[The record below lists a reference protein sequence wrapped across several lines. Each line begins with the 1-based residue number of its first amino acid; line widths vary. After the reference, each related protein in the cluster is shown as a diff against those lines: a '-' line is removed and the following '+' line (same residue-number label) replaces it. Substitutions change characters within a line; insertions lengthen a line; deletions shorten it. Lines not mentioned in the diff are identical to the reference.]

1 MSESDTGPYPVPV
14 SSGTVVPRG
23 GRLQLLAVLA
33 ALVSIVAL
41 VGRDATTD
49 HTIKAQLRSQV
60 RDIENVVPATV
71 PASAP
76 PPASNIGMFSGLGTW
91 IDIYETSWKHPKRT
105 VKAMHAHGVRTLYL
119 QTSNFTHKPA
129 IVFRQAA
136 MRFINYA
143 HKDGM
148 KVVAWYL
155 PGLKQPDFEFRRIM
169 AAINLRTRSGE
180 SFDGFALDIESAVV
194 QPPAERTRRL
204 LALSSRV
211 RAEVGQNYRLG
222 AIIPSP
228 RGMQKHPGYWPDF
241 PYTQLE
247 TLYNVFLPMTYFT
260 WRVSGESAAKK
271 YSEMCINIIRRETNN
286 PKVPIHIIGGI
297 SNQATIPETKG
308 FVSAV
313 KEEHVWGASY
323 YAFAGTNR
331 GQWRVLRNVPVLGR
345 G

>member
-1 MSESDTGPYPVPV
+1 M

-49 HTIKAQLRSQV
+49 HAIRAQLRSQV
-60 RDIENVVPATV
+60 RSSANVVPAST

-91 IDIYETSWKHPKRT
+91 VDIYETSSWHHPKRT

-119 QTSNFTHKPA
+119 QTSNYTHKPA
-129 IVFRQAA
+129 IVYRQAT
-136 MRFINYA
+136 MRFLNYA

-148 KVVAWYL
+148 RVVAWYL
-155 PGLKQPDFEFRRIM
+155 PGLKQPDFEFQRIM
-169 AAINLRTRSGE
+169 AAINLRTKSGE
-180 SFDGFALDIESAVV
+180 SFDGFALDIESPAV
-194 QPPAERTRRL
+194 QPPSERTRRL
-204 LALSSRV
+204 IALSARV
-211 RAEVGQNYRLG
+211 RAEVGSNYRLG

-241 PYTQLE
+241 PYTQ
-247 TLYNVFLPMTYFT
+247 TASLYNAFLPMTYFT

-271 YSEMCINIIRRETNN
+271 YSTMCINIIRRETSNASE
-286 PKVPIHIIGGI
+286 PIHIIGGI

-313 KEEHVWGASY
+313 KEEHAWGASY
-323 YAFAGTNR
+323 YAFAGTS
-331 GQWRVLRNVPVLGR
+331 GGEWRVLRNVPAPDR

>member
-49 HTIKAQLRSQV
+49 HAIKAQLRSQV